1 MGDRPYTQ
9 NPVNSSASRLL
20 TAGAEQAHHMRSE
33 GFMHGN
39 NQSWPCYVLE
49 VHMTSDLAC
58 WLGSPRKALLES
70 KLYLLTFVS
79 NRAYILNCQI
89 FISQPGYP
97 KCPQPPTCQTPAQ
110 SARRSWTFG
119 TKTRRCFFYLI
130 LPTFWLPM
138 SACAPGNDHL
148 PLTEGSPSSVCR
160 G

>member
-1 MGDRPYTQ
+1 MSFGRNKGCQ
-9 NPVNSSASRLL
+9 GVRLRGHGRSTL
-20 TAGAEQAHHMRSE
+20 HPKPRKQFLLRAGAEQAHHMRSE

-49 VHMTSDLAC
+49 VHMTSNLTC

-97 KCPQPPTCQTPAQ
+97 KCPQPPTCQTPAKVPGDLGRL
-110 SARRSWTFG
+110 ALRLAVV
-119 TKTRRCFFYLI
+119 FFFLPHTTDI
-130 LPTFWLPM
+130 LV
-138 SACAPGNDHL
+138 AH
-148 PLTEGSPSSVCR
+148 VCMCTW
-160 G
+160 